1 MDTAFKVCP
10 QLPHKNRKAAENV
23 TSQRLLAHWLLAL
36 DISVLAF
43 YSLCN
48 KRILHRSFQ
57 LQQAFHKRTVYLCSV
72 FPYYTPVFLFC
83 QYFSYN
89 LPLHNSFNYTLVFFC
104 VFGCGFFQHMMW
116 FHALCPMP
124 FAFAVLIAP
133 RRLPALAVRS
143 INTST

>member
-48 KRILHRSFQ
+48 KRILHRFFQ
-57 LQQAFHKRTVYLCSV
+57 LQQAFRKRTVYLCSV

-83 QYFSYN
+83 QYISYN
-89 LPLHNSFNYTLVFFC
+89 LTLHNSFNYTLVFFC
-104 VFGCGFFQHMMW
+104 VFGCGFLDGMARL
-116 FHALCPMP
+116 HAFRSMP
-124 FAFAVLIAP
+124 FTVFILITP
-133 RRLPALAVRS
+133 W
-143 INTST
+143 

>member
-10 QLPHKNRKAAENV
+10 QLPYKNRKAAENV

-36 DISVLAF
+36 DISALVA
-43 YSLCN
+43 YNLCN

-57 LQQAFHKRTVYLCSV
+57 LQQAFRKRTVYLCSV

-89 LPLHNSFNYTLVFFC
+89 SAFHDAFNYTFVFFC
-104 VFGCGFFQHMMW
+104 VFGCGFFQHMTR
-116 FHALCPMP
+116 LCTSCNVI
-124 FAFAVLIAP
+124 FTVTVIIAP
-133 RRLPALAVRS
+133 R
-143 INTST
+143 

>member
-36 DISVLAF
+36 DISALAF

-57 LQQAFHKRTVYLCSV
+57 LQQAFRKRTEYLCSV

-89 LPLHNSFNYTLVFFC
+89 LTLHNSFDYTLVFFC
-104 VFGCGFFQHMMW
+104 VFGCGFFQHMSG
-116 FHALCPMP
+116 FHTPCNVI
-124 FAFAVLIAP
+124 FAVTVIISP
-133 RRLPALAVRS
+133 RRLSALA
-143 INTST
+143 ITCIDTST